1 MLSVVL
7 NVHRSSACRLV
18 RYRSWTVSWRIWCPD
33 PVRKPSGWW
42 PERWR
47 RTPTSTRIKPWQ
59 ARGKSWSAASTA
71 FWTPC
76 KSHTGLADQVYTHI
90 QDASF
95 CEHHVGA
102 FVGSLSEFCRMC
114 VWLWK
119 RFFFL
124 CFKLLNVRC
133 SLHYHSPANCFLFTI
148 ICSFWSRILI

>member
-18 RYRSWTVSWRIWCPD
+18 RYRSWTASWRIWCPD

-119 RFFFL
+119 RFFFYVSS
-124 CFKLLNVRC
+124 CWMSDAVFIIIVQQTASF
-133 SLHYHSPANCFLFTI
+133 SL
-148 ICSFWSRILI
+148 SFAVFGVGF

>member
-7 NVHRSSACRLV
+7 NVHRSSACRLA
-18 RYRSWTVSWRIWCPD
+18 RYRSWTASWRIWCPD

-102 FVGSLSEFCRMC
+102 FVGSLSDFCRMC

-119 RFFFL
+119 RFFFYVSS
-124 CFKLLNVRC
+124 CWMSDAVFIIIVQQTASF
-133 SLHYHSPANCFLFTI
+133 SL
-148 ICSFWSRILI
+148 SFAVFGVGF